1 MLDQSFSAHNFETI
15 YNLENRR
22 GTIDIQ
28 KLPKDYID
36 IISTIK
42 ETKQKIKKSTTENT
56 IEEKENLKCLEQE
69 KESIFQNYLYNLE
82 KEINSS
88 NFKISLSSFM
98 LYGKEYFTINVFSKN
113 KLASFFVIKQLQYN
127 IRHLFKVKQ
136 ANRHSILSNIKIFL
150 NSKIPVYVIRTDIT
164 NFYESIPHN
173 KLMPLLNNNTL
184 LSNKSKSLIKGIFKE
199 YESLKDKNITKED
212 YGVPRG
218 IGISSYLSEIYL
230 RDIDKEI
237 SNRQEVLFYARYV
250 DDIFI
255 IINFLPMGTTTL
267 DGYYRKIEQ
276 LFQKKGL
283 TLKIQGDEK
292 CKILD
297 FTKDSVPEEKFD
309 YLGYKLCIKRD
320 KRQLAIS
327 YSFSDEKQKKYKG
340 RIDNIFRH
348 FEKLVKTNISQAY
361 KDLFDCMNLITSNVK
376 LLNGKSGVKVGLF
389 YNNDLLDNMKV
400 LNELT
405 EYLNEKTNAINLP
418 IKLAGRDKLIEK
430 IQKRIKN
437 IDFKTRWEEK
447 KMYKFSLQRLFE
459 LQKILRKNY
468 EKEEDKIAI

>member
-15 YNLENRR
+15 YNLENRK

-42 ETKQKIKKSTTENT
+42 ETKQKIKNSTTENT

-69 KESIFQNYLYNLE
+69 KEGIFQNYLYDLE
-82 KEINSS
+82 KEVNSPD
-88 NFKISLSSFM
+88 FKITLKSFSLD
-98 LYGKEYFTINVFSKN
+98 GKEYFTIDRNTF
-113 KLASFFVIKQLQYN
+113 ATFFVIKQLQYN
-127 IRHLFKVKQ
+127 IRHLFRVKQ
-136 ANRHSILSNIKIFL
+136 ANRHSILSNIKTFL

-199 YESLKDKNITKED
+199 YEFLKDKSITKKD

-267 DGYYRKIEQ
+267 DDYYVKIEQ
-276 LFQKKGL
+276 LFQKRGL
-283 TLKIQGDEK
+283 ILKIRGEKK

-297 FTKDSVPEEKFD
+297 FTKDNISEEMFD
-309 YLGYKLCIKRD
+309 YLGYKLCIRREKR
-320 KRQLAIS
+320 LLTTS
-327 YSFSDEKQKKYKG
+327 YSFSDEKIKKYKE

-361 KDLFDCMNLITSNVK
+361 GDLFDCMNLITSNVK

-389 YNNDLLDNMKV
+389 YNNDLLDNMEV

-418 IKLAGRDKLIEK
+418 IKLSGRDKLIEK

-437 IDFKTRWEEK
+437 IDFRTRWEEK

>member
-42 ETKQKIKKSTTENT
+42 ETKQKIKNSTTENT
-56 IEEKENLKCLEQE
+56 IEEKENLKYLEQE
-69 KESIFQNYLYNLE
+69 KESIFQNYLYDLE
-82 KEINSS
+82 KEVNSPD
-88 NFKISLSSFM
+88 FKITLKSFSLD
-98 LYGKEYFTINVFSKN
+98 GKEYFTIDRNTF
-113 KLASFFVIKQLQYN
+113 ATFFVIKQLQYN

-136 ANRHSILSNIKIFL
+136 ANRHSILSNIKTFL

-199 YESLKDKNITKED
+199 YEFLKDKSITKED

-267 DGYYRKIEQ
+267 DDYYVKIEQ
-276 LFQKKGL
+276 LFQKRGL
-283 TLKIQGDEK
+283 ILKIRGEKK

-309 YLGYKLCIKRD
+309 YLGYELCIKRD
-320 KRQLAIS
+320 KRQLVTS
-327 YSFSDEKQKKYKG
+327 YSFSNEKQNKYEE
-340 RIDNIFRH
+340 RIDNIFQH
-348 FEKLVKTNISQAY
+348 FEKMVKTNISQAY
-361 KDLFDCMNLITSNVK
+361 KDLFDCINLITSNVK

-389 YNNDLLDNMKV
+389 YNNDLLDNMEV

-405 EYLNEKTNAINLP
+405 EYLNKKTNVINLP

-437 IDFKTRWEEK
+437 IDFRTRWEEK

>member
-15 YNLENRR
+15 YNLENRK

-28 KLPKDYID
+28 KLPENYID

-42 ETKQKIKKSTTENT
+42 KIKKSTTENT

-98 LYGKEYFTINVFSKN
+98 LYGKEYFTINVSSKN

-283 TLKIQGDEK
+283 TLKTQGDEK

-405 EYLNEKTNAINLP
+405 EYLNKKTNAINLP
-418 IKLAGRDKLIEK
+418 IELAGRHKLIEK

>member
-42 ETKQKIKKSTTENT
+42 ETKQKIKISTTENT
-56 IEEKENLKCLEQE
+56 IEEKENLKYLEQK
-69 KESIFQNYLYNLE
+69 KESIFQNYLYDLE
-82 KEINSS
+82 KEVNSPD
-88 NFKISLSSFM
+88 FKITLKSFSLD
-98 LYGKEYFTINVFSKN
+98 GKEYFTIDRN
-113 KLASFFVIKQLQYN
+113 KFATFFVIKQLQHN

-136 ANRHSILSNIKIFL
+136 ANRHSILSNIKTFL

-199 YESLKDKNITKED
+199 YEFLKDKSITKKG

-267 DGYYRKIEQ
+267 DDYYVKIEQ
-276 LFQKKGL
+276 LFQEKGL
-283 TLKIQGDEK
+283 ILKTRGDEK

-348 FEKLVKTNISQAY
+348 FEKLVKTNIPQAY

-389 YNNDLLDNMKV
+389 YNNDLLDNMEV

-405 EYLNEKTNAINLP
+405 KHLNEKTDTINNLP
-418 IKLAGRDKLIEK
+418 IKLTGRDKLIEK
-430 IQKRIKN
+430 IQKRIKK
-437 IDFKTRWEEK
+437 IDFRTRWEEK

>member
-42 ETKQKIKKSTTENT
+42 ETKQKIKNSTTENT
-56 IEEKENLKCLEQE
+56 IEEKENLKYLEQE
-69 KESIFQNYLYNLE
+69 KESIFQNYLYDLE
-82 KEINSS
+82 KEVNSPD
-88 NFKISLSSFM
+88 FKITLKSFSLD
-98 LYGKEYFTINVFSKN
+98 GKEYFTIDRNTF
-113 KLASFFVIKQLQYN
+113 ATFFVIKQLQYN

-136 ANRHSILSNIKIFL
+136 ANRHSILSNIKTFL

-199 YESLKDKNITKED
+199 YEFLKDKSITKED

-255 IINFLPMGTTTL
+255 IINFLPMGITTL
-267 DGYYRKIEQ
+267 DDYYVKIEQ
-276 LFQKKGL
+276 LFQEKGL
-283 TLKIQGDEK
+283 ILKIRGEKK

-309 YLGYKLCIKRD
+309 YLGYELCIKRD
-320 KRQLAIS
+320 KRQLVTS
-327 YSFSDEKQKKYKG
+327 YSFSNEKQNKYEE
-340 RIDNIFRH
+340 RIDNIFQH
-348 FEKLVKTNISQAY
+348 FEKMVKTNISQAY
-361 KDLFDCMNLITSNVK
+361 KDLFDCINLITSNVK

-389 YNNDLLDNMKV
+389 YNNDLLDNMEV

-405 EYLNEKTNAINLP
+405 EYLNKKTNVINLP

-437 IDFKTRWEEK
+437 IDFRTRWEEK
-447 KMYKFSLQRLFE
+447 KMYKFSLQRLFQ